1 MTEAMSP
8 PDLTIVCKD
17 SISVYCHQSII
28 AGSSMFLKELLVGVS
43 LKNGDDTLKVN
54 DDATLYVP
62 DIESR
67 AVVGCLSLLYD
78 GVAHLYTG
86 ADNCNNTETK
96 NNTLELKDLWKNVFR
111 IDLVKL
117 SGKAGIDMQ
126 PLTGRVFRD
135 FHPIQ
140 KDMKERK
147 TSLEVQEKEMVV
159 QKKESDTVEEVNY
172 FEDEKLLIKKV
183 NNELEHLDKGV
194 IVSEN
199 IPEQKTRTADFRSP
213 TPPSL
218 HRKGINQRTR
228 QKRFHPSQLENDRKP
243 VVEVKEREPIVNVQS
258 GKAGID
264 IESEQLLIEKVTNE
278 LEHLDKGD
286 IVSENIPEQITRSVD
301 FLSPT
306 PPSMEEKKRMNL
318 RSSKKRSYPTRLEE
332 RGEEEKSIISPKTKK
347 RKSEGSHLSFLEQ
360 SLGEPRSPTPKSSK
374 NNEMSI
380 EEQLQKAL
388 EDVRAENLEFEKR
401 KRKQNV
407 EEKEVGKQGQT
418 KEKGYSESDMK
429 NIFRNKALLE
439 APAKPEEPLP
449 KIQLKST
456 PLFSVEIAHCC
467 VICDGKDK
475 EGKVDKEAS
484 NLSLS
489 DPKRLKEHYCRHFYN
504 EGKLF
509 DLLPLEEA
517 NKKEDGSILDEFGRQ
532 YRYKCDKKSVTRPG
546 EPCWKS
552 KKRPCGY
559 KEIALHHAAEHGLFE
574 TIIEADQRPEV
585 QDLVRKLEQAR
596 SNLSK

>member
-1 MTEAMSP
+1 MPPRTVQKARDFRSKISSQEFRLQRCLDLWETLTGTEAMSP

-17 SISVYCHQSII
+17 SISVHCHQSII

-43 LKNGDDTLKVN
+43 HKNGDDTMKVN

-135 FHPIQ
+135 FHQIQ

-147 TSLEVQEKEMVV
+147 TSLEVQEREMVV
-159 QKKESDTVEEVNY
+159 QKKESDTVEEVNGANY

-199 IPEQKTRTADFRSP
+199 IPEQITRTADFRLP

-218 HRKGINQRTR
+218 HRKGISQRTR

-243 VVEVKEREPIVNVQS
+243 VVEMKEREPIVNVQS
-258 GKAGID
+258 TKVLKLG
-264 IESEQLLIEKVTNE
+264 IESEQLLIEKDTNE

-286 IVSENIPEQITRSVD
+286 IVSENIPEQIKRTVD
-301 FLSPT
+301 FRSPT
-306 PPSMEEKKRMNL
+306 PPSMEEKKRMND
-318 RSSKKRSYPTRLEE
+318 
-332 RGEEEKSIISPKTKK
+332 IIDK
-347 RKSEGSHLSFLEQ
+347 LS
-360 SLGEPRSPTPKSSK
+360 
-374 NNEMSI
+374 
-380 EEQLQKAL
+380 
-388 EDVRAENLEFEKR
+388 
-401 KRKQNV
+401 
-407 EEKEVGKQGQT
+407 
-418 KEKGYSESDMK
+418 
-429 NIFRNKALLE
+429 
-439 APAKPEEPLP
+439 
-449 KIQLKST
+449 
-456 PLFSVEIAHCC
+456 
-467 VICDGKDK
+467 
-475 EGKVDKEAS
+475 
-484 NLSLS
+484 
-489 DPKRLKEHYCRHFYN
+489 
-504 EGKLF
+504 
-509 DLLPLEEA
+509 
-517 NKKEDGSILDEFGRQ
+517 
-532 YRYKCDKKSVTRPG
+532 
-546 EPCWKS
+546 
-552 KKRPCGY
+552 
-559 KEIALHHAAEHGLFE
+559 
-574 TIIEADQRPEV
+574 
-585 QDLVRKLEQAR
+585 
-596 SNLSK
+596 